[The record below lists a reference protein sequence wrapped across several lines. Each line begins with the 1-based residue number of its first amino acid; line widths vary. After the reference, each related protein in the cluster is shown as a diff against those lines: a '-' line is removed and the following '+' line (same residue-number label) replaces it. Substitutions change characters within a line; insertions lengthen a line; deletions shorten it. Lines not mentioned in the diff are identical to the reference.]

1 MIKFFEIIKS
11 EWKNFTHDSG
21 AILIMVVGVI
31 VYPLFYSM
39 PYSTEIIKDAAV
51 GVVDY
56 DRSDLSRTFTRDL
69 NTSDSV
75 DVILTPMSK
84 QEAEKQF
91 YKNKIRGFVII
102 PKNFER
108 DILRGRQSTVEL
120 FADSGYVI
128 IYKAVYSATVQVATT
143 LGAKIEVGK
152 LMKKGVS
159 KQMAINMKQPFEF
172 VQIPLYNAAGGYE
185 TYVYPSILVMILHQ
199 TLVIGLGLM
208 QGTKNELKEVYCK
221 RKEDIP
227 LTLFARCTTYVM
239 LYLFY
244 SAIIF
249 LVLPALCVYP
259 MAYNIIPLLLILIPM
274 FYGAAFFS
282 HTVSYFFRTRESS
295 LLILVVS
302 SLIFIF
308 LPGFIWP
315 KEAMPQIV
323 NMAAYFVPATCGVDA
338 IIKINQMNGTFWNVR
353 YDFLWLVFLCMFYFV
368 TANFTIKK
376 LHSKIDNKDNINSPN
391 R

>member
-1 MIKFFEIIKS
+1 MIKFLEIIKN
-11 EWKNFTHDSG
+11 EWKNFTHDQG
-21 AILIMVVGVI
+21 AMLIMIIGVI

-39 PYSTEIIKDAAV
+39 PYATEIIKDAPI

-56 DRSDLSRTFTRDL
+56 DRSNLSRIFTRNL

-75 DVILTPMSK
+75 EVISTPISK

-91 YKNKIRGFVII
+91 FKNQIRGFVII
-102 PKNFER
+102 PKDFEK
-108 DILRGRQSTVEL
+108 DILRGQQSTVEL

-128 IYKAVYSATVQVATT
+128 IYKAVYGATIQVATT

-152 LMKKGVS
+152 LMKKGMP
-159 KQMAINMKQPFEF
+159 KQVAMTLKQPFEF

-199 TLVIGLGLM
+199 TLVVGLGLM
-208 QGTKNELKEVYCK
+208 QGTKNEFREIYCK

-227 LTLFARCTTYVM
+227 LTLFARCTTYVL

-244 SAIIF
+244 SLIIF
-249 LVLPALCVYP
+249 LVLPAICVYP
-259 MAYNIIPLLLILIPM
+259 MAYNIIPLLLLLIPM
-274 FYGAAFFS
+274 YYGAAFFS
-282 HTVSYFFRTRESS
+282 NTISYFFKTRESA
-295 LLILVVS
+295 LLILVVT

-323 NMAAYFVPATCGVDA
+323 NIFAYFVPATCGVDG

-353 YDFLWLVFLCMFYFV
+353 YDFLWLVFLCVFYFI
-368 TANFTIKK
+368 TANFAIRK
-376 LHSKIDNKDNINSPN
+376 LHLKIDNKDNN
-391 R
+391 

>member
-1 MIKFFEIIKS
+1 MIKFLEIIKN
-11 EWKNFTHDSG
+11 EWKNFTHDQG
-21 AILIMVVGVI
+21 AMLIMIIGVI

-39 PYSTEIIKDAAV
+39 PYSTEIIKDAPI

-56 DRSDLSRTFTRDL
+56 DRSNLSRIFTRNL

-75 DVILTPMSK
+75 EVISTPISK

-91 YKNKIRGFVII
+91 FKNQIRGFVII
-102 PKNFER
+102 PKDFEK
-108 DILRGRQSTVEL
+108 DILRGQQSTVEL

-128 IYKAVYSATVQVATT
+128 IYKAVYGATIQVATT

-152 LMKKGVS
+152 LMKKGMP
-159 KQMAINMKQPFEF
+159 KQVAIALKQPFEF

-199 TLVIGLGLM
+199 TLVVGLGLM
-208 QGTKNELKEVYCK
+208 QGTKNEFREIYCK

-227 LTLFARCTTYVM
+227 ITLFARCTTYVL

-244 SAIIF
+244 SLIIF
-249 LVLPALCVYP
+249 LVLPAICVYP
-259 MAYNIIPLLLILIPM
+259 MAYNIIPLLLLLIPM
-274 FYGAAFFS
+274 YYGAAFFS
-282 HTVSYFFRTRESS
+282 NTISYFFKTRESA
-295 LLILVVS
+295 LLILVVT

-323 NMAAYFVPATCGVDA
+323 NIFAYFVPATCGVDG

-353 YDFLWLVFLCMFYFV
+353 YDFLWLVFLCVFYFI
-368 TANFTIKK
+368 TANFTIRK
-376 LHSKIDNKDNINSPN
+376 LHSKIDNKDNN
-391 R
+391 

>member
-1 MIKFFEIIKS
+1 MIKFLEIIKN
-11 EWKNFTHDSG
+11 EWKNFTHDQG
-21 AILIMVVGVI
+21 AILIMVIGVI

-39 PYSTEIIKDAAV
+39 PYSTEIIKNAPI

-56 DRSDLSRTFTRDL
+56 DRSNLSRIFTRNL

-75 DVILTPMSK
+75 EVISTPISK

-91 YKNKIRGFVII
+91 FKNQIRGFVII
-102 PKNFER
+102 PKDFEK
-108 DILRGRQSTVEL
+108 DILRGQQSTVEL

-128 IYKAVYSATVQVATT
+128 IYKAVYGATIQVATT

-152 LMKKGVS
+152 LMKKGMP
-159 KQMAINMKQPFEF
+159 KQVAMTLKQPFEF

-199 TLVIGLGLM
+199 TLVVGLGLM
-208 QGTKNELKEVYCK
+208 QGTKNEFREIYCK

-227 LTLFARCTTYVM
+227 LTLFARCTTYVL

-244 SAIIF
+244 SLIIF
-249 LVLPALCVYP
+249 LVLPVICVYP
-259 MAYNIIPLLLILIPM
+259 MAYNIIPLLLLLIPM
-274 FYGAAFFS
+274 YYGAAFFS
-282 HTVSYFFRTRESS
+282 NTISYFFKTRESA
-295 LLILVVS
+295 LLILVVT

-323 NMAAYFVPATCGVDA
+323 NTFAYFVPATCGVDG

-353 YDFLWLVFLCMFYFV
+353 YDFLWLVFLCVFYFI
-368 TANFTIKK
+368 TANFAIRK
-376 LHSKIDNKDNINSPN
+376 LHSKIDNKDNN
-391 R
+391 

>member
-1 MIKFFEIIKS
+1 MIKILEIIKN
-11 EWKNFTHDSG
+11 EWKNFTHDQG
-21 AILIMVVGVI
+21 AMLIMIIGVI

-39 PYSTEIIKDAAV
+39 PYATEIIKNAPV

-56 DRSDLSRTFTRDL
+56 DRSNLSRIFTRNL

-75 DVILTPMSK
+75 EVISTPISK

-91 YKNKIRGFVII
+91 FKNQIRGFVII
-102 PKNFER
+102 PKDFEK
-108 DILRGRQSTVEL
+108 DILRGQQATVEL

-128 IYKAVYSATVQVATT
+128 IYKAVYGATIQVATT

-152 LMKKGVS
+152 LMKKGMP
-159 KQMAINMKQPFEF
+159 KQVAIALKQPFEF

-208 QGTKNELKEVYCK
+208 QGTKNELREIYCK

-227 LTLFARCTTYVM
+227 ITIFARCTTYVL

-244 SAIIF
+244 SLIVF
-249 LVLPALCVYP
+249 LVLPAICVYP
-259 MAYNIIPLLLILIPM
+259 MAYNIIPLLLLLIPM
-274 FYGAAFFS
+274 YYGAAFFS
-282 HTVSYFFRTRESS
+282 HTISYFFKTRESA
-295 LLILVVS
+295 LLILVVT

-315 KEAMPQIV
+315 KEAMPQLV
-323 NMAAYFVPATCGVDA
+323 NLMAYFVPATCGVDG
-338 IIKINQMNGTFWNVR
+338 IIKINQMNGTFWNIR
-353 YDFLWLVFLCMFYFV
+353 YDFLWLVFLCVFYFI
-368 TANFTIKK
+368 TANFVIRK
-376 LHSKIDNKDNINSPN
+376 LHSKIDNKDNN
-391 R
+391 

>member
-1 MIKFFEIIKS
+1 MIKFLEIIKN
-11 EWKNFTHDSG
+11 EWKNFTHDQG
-21 AILIMVVGVI
+21 AMLIMIIGVI

-39 PYSTEIIKDAAV
+39 PYATEIIKDAPI

-56 DRSDLSRTFTRDL
+56 DRSNLSRIFTRNL

-75 DVILTPMSK
+75 EVISTPISK

-91 YKNKIRGFVII
+91 FKNQIRGFVII
-102 PKNFER
+102 PKDFEK
-108 DILRGRQSTVEL
+108 DILRGQQSTVEL

-128 IYKAVYSATVQVATT
+128 IYKAVYGATIQVATT

-152 LMKKGVS
+152 LMKKGMP
-159 KQMAINMKQPFEF
+159 KQVAIALKQPFEF

-199 TLVIGLGLM
+199 TLVVGLGLM
-208 QGTKNELKEVYCK
+208 QGTKNEFREIYCK

-227 LTLFARCTTYVM
+227 ITLFARCTTYVL

-244 SAIIF
+244 SLIIF
-249 LVLPALCVYP
+249 LVLPAICVYP
-259 MAYNIIPLLLILIPM
+259 MAYNIIPLLLLLIPM
-274 FYGAAFFS
+274 YYGAAFFS
-282 HTVSYFFRTRESS
+282 NTISYFFKTRESA
-295 LLILVVS
+295 LLILVVT

-323 NMAAYFVPATCGVDA
+323 NIFAYFVPATCGVDG

-353 YDFLWLVFLCMFYFV
+353 YDFLWLVFLCVFYFI
-368 TANFTIKK
+368 TANFAIRK
-376 LHSKIDNKDNINSPN
+376 LHSKIDNKDNN
-391 R
+391 

>member
-1 MIKFFEIIKS
+1 MIKFLEIIKN
-11 EWKNFTHDSG
+11 EWKNFTHDQG
-21 AILIMVVGVI
+21 AILIMIVGVI

-39 PYSTEIIKDAAV
+39 PYSTEIIKDAPV

-56 DRSDLSRTFTRDL
+56 DRSNLSRTFMRDL

-75 DVILTPMSK
+75 EVISTPVSK

-91 YKNKIRGFVII
+91 FKNQIRGFVII
-102 PKNFER
+102 PKDFEK
-108 DILRGRQSTVEL
+108 DILRGQQSTVEL

-128 IYKAVYSATVQVATT
+128 IYKAVYGATIQVATS
-143 LGAKIEVGK
+143 LGARIEVGK
-152 LMKKGVS
+152 LLKKGMP
-159 KQMAINMKQPFEF
+159 KQVAIALKQPFEF

-199 TLVIGLGLM
+199 TLVVGLGLM
-208 QGTKNELKEVYCK
+208 QGTKNELREVYCK

-227 LTLFARCTTYVM
+227 LTLFARCTTYVL

-244 SAIIF
+244 SSIIF
-249 LVLPALCVYP
+249 LVLPAICVYP
-259 MAYNIIPLLLILIPM
+259 MAYNIIPLLAILIPM

-282 HTVSYFFRTRESS
+282 HTISYFFKTRESA
-295 LLILVVS
+295 LLILVVT

-315 KEAMPQIV
+315 KEAMPQLV
-323 NMAAYFVPATCGVDA
+323 NIFAYFIPATCGVDG
-338 IIKINQMNGTFWNVR
+338 IIKINQMNGTFWNIK
-353 YDFLWLVFLCMFYFV
+353 YDFLWLIFLCVFYFT
-368 TANFTIKK
+368 TAYFTIKK
-376 LHSKIDNKDNINSPN
+376 LHSNIGKKNN
-391 R
+391 N

>member
-1 MIKFFEIIKS
+1 MIKILEIIKN
-11 EWKNFTHDSG
+11 EWKNFTHDQG
-21 AILIMVVGVI
+21 AMLVMIIGVI

-39 PYSTEIIKDAAV
+39 PYATEIIKDAPV

-56 DRSDLSRTFTRDL
+56 DRSNLSRIFTRNL

-75 DVILTPMSK
+75 EVISTPISK

-91 YKNKIRGFVII
+91 FKNQIRGFVII
-102 PKNFER
+102 PKDFEK
-108 DILRGRQSTVEL
+108 DILRGQQATVEL

-128 IYKAVYSATVQVATT
+128 IYKAVYGATIQVATT

-152 LMKKGVS
+152 LMKKGMP
-159 KQMAINMKQPFEF
+159 KQVAIALKQPFEF

-208 QGTKNELKEVYCK
+208 QGTKNELREIYCK

-227 LTLFARCTTYVM
+227 ITIFARCTTYVL

-244 SAIIF
+244 SLIVF
-249 LVLPALCVYP
+249 LVLPAICVYP
-259 MAYNIIPLLLILIPM
+259 MAYNIIPLLLLLIPM
-274 FYGAAFFS
+274 YYGAAFFS
-282 HTVSYFFRTRESS
+282 HTISYFFKTRESA
-295 LLILVVS
+295 LLILVVT

-315 KEAMPQIV
+315 KEAIPQLV
-323 NMAAYFVPATCGVDA
+323 NLMAYFVPATCGVDG
-338 IIKINQMNGTFWNVR
+338 IIKINQMNGTFWNIR
-353 YDFLWLVFLCMFYFV
+353 YDFLWLVFLCVFYFI
-368 TANFTIKK
+368 TANFVIRK
-376 LHSKIDNKDNINSPN
+376 LHSKIDNKDNN
-391 R
+391 

>member
-1 MIKFFEIIKS
+1 MIKFLEIIKN
-11 EWKNFTHDSG
+11 EWKNFTHDQG
-21 AILIMVVGVI
+21 AMLIMIIGVI

-39 PYSTEIIKDAAV
+39 PYATEIIKDAPI

-56 DRSDLSRTFTRDL
+56 DRSNLSRTFMRDL

-75 DVILTPMSK
+75 EVISTPVSK

-91 YKNKIRGFVII
+91 FKNQIRGFVII
-102 PKNFER
+102 PKDFEK
-108 DILRGRQSTVEL
+108 DILRGQQSTVEL

-128 IYKAVYSATVQVATT
+128 IYKAVYGATIQVATT

-152 LMKKGVS
+152 LMKKGMP
-159 KQMAINMKQPFEF
+159 KQVAIALKQPFEF

-199 TLVIGLGLM
+199 TLVVGLGLM
-208 QGTKNELKEVYCK
+208 QGTKNEFREIYCK

-227 LTLFARCTTYVM
+227 LTLFARCTTYVL

-244 SAIIF
+244 SLIIF
-249 LVLPALCVYP
+249 LVLPAICVYP
-259 MAYNIIPLLLILIPM
+259 MAYNIIPLLLLLIPM
-274 FYGAAFFS
+274 YYGAAFFS
-282 HTVSYFFRTRESS
+282 NTISYFFKTRESA
-295 LLILVVS
+295 LLILVVT

-323 NMAAYFVPATCGVDA
+323 NIFAYFVPATCGVDG

-353 YDFLWLVFLCMFYFV
+353 YDFLWLVFLCVFYFI
-368 TANFTIKK
+368 TANFAIRT
-376 LHSKIDNKDNINSPN
+376 LHSKIDNKDNN
-391 R
+391 

>member
-1 MIKFFEIIKS
+1 MIKFLEIIKN
-11 EWKNFTHDSG
+11 EWKNFTHDQG
-21 AILIMVVGVI
+21 AMLIMIIGVI

-39 PYSTEIIKDAAV
+39 PYSTEIIKDAPI

-56 DRSDLSRTFTRDL
+56 DRSNLSRIFTRNL

-75 DVILTPMSK
+75 EVISTPISK

-91 YKNKIRGFVII
+91 FKNQIRGFVII
-102 PKNFER
+102 PKDFEK
-108 DILRGRQSTVEL
+108 DILRGQQSTVEL

-128 IYKAVYSATVQVATT
+128 IYKAVYGATIQVATT

-152 LMKKGVS
+152 LMKKGMP
-159 KQMAINMKQPFEF
+159 KQVAIALKQPFEF

-199 TLVIGLGLM
+199 TLVVGLGLM
-208 QGTKNELKEVYCK
+208 QGTKNEFREIYCK

-227 LTLFARCTTYVM
+227 LTLFARCTTYVL

-244 SAIIF
+244 SLIIF
-249 LVLPALCVYP
+249 LVLPAICVYP
-259 MAYNIIPLLLILIPM
+259 MAYNIIPLLLLLIPM
-274 FYGAAFFS
+274 SYGAAVFS
-282 HTVSYFFRTRESS
+282 NTISYFFKTRESA
-295 LLILVVS
+295 LLILVVT

-323 NMAAYFVPATCGVDA
+323 NIFAYFVPATCGVDG

-353 YDFLWLVFLCMFYFV
+353 YDFLWLVFLCVFYFI
-368 TANFTIKK
+368 TANFTIRK
-376 LHSKIDNKDNINSPN
+376 LHSKIDNKDNN
-391 R
+391 

>member
-1 MIKFFEIIKS
+1 MIKFLEIIKN
-11 EWKNFTHDSG
+11 EWKNFTHDQG
-21 AILIMVVGVI
+21 AMLIMVIGVI
-31 VYPLFYSM
+31 AYPLFYSM
-39 PYSTEIIKDAAV
+39 PYSTEIIKDAPI

-56 DRSDLSRTFTRDL
+56 DRSNLSRIFTRNL

-75 DVILTPMSK
+75 EVISTPISK

-91 YKNKIRGFVII
+91 FKNQIRGFVII
-102 PKNFER
+102 PKDFEK
-108 DILRGRQSTVEL
+108 DILRGQQSTVEL

-128 IYKAVYSATVQVATT
+128 IYKAVYGATIQVATT

-152 LMKKGVS
+152 LMKKGMP
-159 KQMAINMKQPFEF
+159 KQVAMTLKQPFEF

-199 TLVIGLGLM
+199 TLVVGLGLM
-208 QGTKNELKEVYCK
+208 QGTKNEFREIYCK

-227 LTLFARCTTYVM
+227 LTLFARCTTYVL

-244 SAIIF
+244 SLIIF
-249 LVLPALCVYP
+249 LVLPAICVYP
-259 MAYNIIPLLLILIPM
+259 MAYNIIPLLLLLIPM
-274 FYGAAFFS
+274 YYGAAFFS
-282 HTVSYFFRTRESS
+282 NTISYFFKTRESA
-295 LLILVVS
+295 LLILVVT

-323 NMAAYFVPATCGVDA
+323 NTFAYFVPATCGVDG

-353 YDFLWLVFLCMFYFV
+353 YDFLWLVFLCVFYFI
-368 TANFTIKK
+368 TANFAIRK
-376 LHSKIDNKDNINSPN
+376 LHSKIDNKDNN
-391 R
+391 